1 MTSPTLAPNH
11 IDQKLQKNLEPILSY
26 VAAHRFE
33 NHQRRDIKPE
43 IITHLKTHKLLQLFQ
58 PKQWGGLEADP
69 RQLYAIQ
76 NQLAHHCPSTAWVFG
91 VLNVQAFVLSLMNPQ
106 AQQDVWGTDSATLI
120 SSSFMPAGK
129 AQRVEGGV
137 KLSGQWA
144 FSSGSSHAQWAMLGA
159 ILPPEQAGSPPA
171 MTLFLVPR
179 EDYEIKDTWH
189 TIGLCGT
196 GSNDIVVTEAFVPT
210 HRSFQPSPGLQPDTE
225 ETRLAPLYRLPW
237 LYVFTSTISN
247 VGIGIAE
254 QALATFLTIERQ
266 RVSGFTGKTG
276 KEDPNVQQLAA
287 TLSAE
292 IDSAKAMYE
301 RHLTTLFDYIETPQ
315 ALAIDQAMLM
325 RTQLTSILR
334 KLAELID
341 QMQQMLGGRGIRQ
354 ESPFLQLWLDMC
366 AARAHPG
373 NDPAMMLGSYG
384 KWLLDKE

>member
-1 MTSPTLAPNH
+1 MTPPTLAPNY
-11 IDQKLQKNLEPILSY
+11 IDQKLQKNLDPILSY
-26 VAAHRFE
+26 VAEHRLE

-43 IITHLKTHKLLQLFQ
+43 IITRLKTHKLLQLFQ

-69 RQLYAIQ
+69 RQLFAIQ

-91 VLNVQAFVLSLMNPQ
+91 VLNVQAFVLSLMNTQ
-106 AQQDVWGTDSATLI
+106 AQQDVWGTDSTTLI
-120 SSSFMPAGK
+120 SSSFMPVGK
-129 AQRVEGGV
+129 AQRVEGGF

-179 EDYEIKDTWH
+179 ENYEIKDTWN

-196 GSNDIVVTEAFVPT
+196 GSNDIVVTEAFVPS
-210 HRSFQPSPGLQPDTE
+210 HRSFQPSPGLQPDIEKTS
-225 ETRLAPLYRLPW
+225 LAPLYRLPW

-254 QALATFLTIERQ
+254 QALETFLNIERH
-266 RVSGFTGKTG
+266 RVSSFTGKTG
-276 KEDPNVQQLAA
+276 KEDLNVQQLAA
-287 TLSAE
+287 TLSTE

-301 RHLTTLFDYIETPQ
+301 RHLTTLFDHIKAPQ
-315 ALAIDQAMLM
+315 ELAMDKAMLM

-334 KLAELID
+334 KLAEHID

-373 NDPAMMLGSYG
+373 NDPAMMLSNYG
-384 KWLLDKE
+384 KWLLDHE